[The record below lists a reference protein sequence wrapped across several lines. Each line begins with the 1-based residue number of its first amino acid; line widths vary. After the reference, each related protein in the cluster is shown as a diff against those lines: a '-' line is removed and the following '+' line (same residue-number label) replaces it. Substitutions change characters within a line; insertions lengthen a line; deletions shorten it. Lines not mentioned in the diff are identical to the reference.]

1 MALGRELFDFAFREY
16 SRRWMFK
23 RPTPADFFRTMEDAS
38 GIDLD
43 WFWRGWFY
51 TTHAN
56 DQAIASVTVQD
67 AQELVGD
74 TEQGRYYY
82 RVQVDNEGGLVMPL
96 EIEATFEDGTTLRF
110 DLPVDVWRNNELTF
124 TKGFFTDQEVVEVVV
139 DPDESFADIDRS
151 NNTWRRA
158 VS

>member
-1 MALGRELFDFAFREY
+1 
-16 SRRWMFK
+16 
-23 RPTPADFFRTMEDAS
+23 
-38 GIDLD
+38 
-43 WFWRGWFY
+43 
-51 TTHAN
+51 
-56 DQAIASVTVQD
+56 
-67 AQELVGD
+67 
-74 TEQGRYYY
+74 
-82 RVQVDNEGGLVMPL
+82 MPL